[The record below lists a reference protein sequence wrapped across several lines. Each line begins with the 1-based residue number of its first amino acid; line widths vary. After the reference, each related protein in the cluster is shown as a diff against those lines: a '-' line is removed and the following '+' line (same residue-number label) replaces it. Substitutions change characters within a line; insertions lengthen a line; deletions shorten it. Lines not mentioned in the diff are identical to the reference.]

1 MTSSPYTAPFA
12 NCSLSSSPSQSD
24 LSDAD
29 DVISSNDLLKE
40 RLEPF
45 SGKLTLC
52 HLNFHS
58 LRSTT
63 KFEEF
68 TRLFDASGLDVIC
81 ITESW
86 LDPSI
91 PDSEVSLPGYRVVRN
106 DRQGK
111 SGGGVA
117 IYFNNSF
124 TFKVLESSSPV
135 YNEAPEYIIMELV
148 INTCPILLAVVYHPP
163 RAGDLSQFEDS
174 LELVLPHY
182 SHRLICGDF
191 NVDLLT
197 SSPKSISLKSMFS
210 TLNLNILPLQPTHCT
225 RTSSSLLDLLIVG
238 DLQDVLSFGQLPVG
252 CSDHDL
258 IYLAYSLFPTKHKDR
273 VITSRNFKKFNSS
286 QFLHDACAA
295 NWDQIYSLENID
307 DKLSCFNDLVLTLF
321 NKHAPFRTFKASRPP
336 APWMTTDIKRLLNRR
351 DRARRRFART
361 GSAQH
366 FEAFRYARNK
376 AKQAI
381 RTAKL
386 RHTHELFPS
395 NLPIKKFHENIKK
408 IRPKIK
414 EDNVDTDPDAL
425 IGFFSSIP
433 QPDQSVVDATCSH
446 YSSVS
451 PPDTPLFEFKEF
463 TYSDLA
469 KHLKKGN
476 PSSMGYDQIPL
487 SFLTIMLDTIAP
499 VILHIFNLSIR
510 QKVFPSLWKK
520 GLIRP
525 IPKVKKPSNP
535 SDYRPISL
543 LCSLSKVLE
552 RMVHHQ
558 VTTHLNSHNLLHS
571 LQSGFRTGHS
581 TCSALLKVSDD
592 LQRSMDNKMASLL
605 VLFDFSK
612 AFDVVSHRI
621 LLSKLRTF
629 GFSENVILW
638 FQSYLCG
645 RHQCVLGAEGKRSR
659 FLPVVSGVPQ
669 GSVLGP
675 LLFCLFIND
684 IHSCFRAC
692 RFHLYAVIAD
702 DLQLYFSFAVTDLPE
717 AVSTVNSDIAN
728 LVTWA
733 KKHGLL
739 INTSKTKVLLI
750 ASPGIHRN
758 RSLSSACIQVE
769 GNALELVQS
778 ARNLGIFIN
787 NTMDWSDEVNNVRKK
802 VFGAL
807 WSLRRLKKFLSQNTR
822 KLLIKYYVLP
832 LFEYCAPLLNGI
844 TQEESLRLQRAQNAC
859 VRFIFNVRKWEH
871 ITPYFNRLQWLKV
884 ENRRKLLTLFMIFKI
899 LSTQSPPYLY
909 EKFRFRDSIRTR
921 DTRTHP
927 LMLEKP
933 KCRTES
939 YRSSFLPY
947 AVDLWNLIPYPILNS
962 LSFLA
967 FKTLLLRAVDNGL
980 LSSLNS

>member
-1 MTSSPYTAPFA
+1 
-12 NCSLSSSPSQSD
+12 
-24 LSDAD
+24 
-29 DVISSNDLLKE
+29 
-40 RLEPF
+40 
-45 SGKLTLC
+45 
-52 HLNFHS
+52 
-58 LRSTT
+58 
-63 KFEEF
+63 
-68 TRLFDASGLDVIC
+68 
-81 ITESW
+81 
-86 LDPSI
+86 
-91 PDSEVSLPGYRVVRN
+91 
-106 DRQGK
+106 
-111 SGGGVA
+111 
-117 IYFNNSF
+117 
-124 TFKVLESSSPV
+124 
-135 YNEAPEYIIMELV
+135 
-148 INTCPILLAVVYHPP
+148 
-163 RAGDLSQFEDS
+163 
-174 LELVLPHY
+174 
-182 SHRLICGDF
+182 
-191 NVDLLT
+191 
-197 SSPKSISLKSMFS
+197 
-210 TLNLNILPLQPTHCT
+210 
-225 RTSSSLLDLLIVG
+225 
-238 DLQDVLSFGQLPVG
+238 
-252 CSDHDL
+252 
-258 IYLAYSLFPTKHKDR
+258 
-273 VITSRNFKKFNSS
+273 
-286 QFLHDACAA
+286 
-295 NWDQIYSLENID
+295 
-307 DKLSCFNDLVLTLF
+307 
-321 NKHAPFRTFKASRPP
+321 
-336 APWMTTDIKRLLNRR
+336 MTTDIKRLLNRR

-446 YSSVS
+446 YSSVP

-543 LCSLSKVLE
+543 LCSLSKILE
-552 RMVHHQ
+552 RMVHYQ

-692 RFHLYAVIAD
+692 RFHLYAD

-807 WSLRRLKKFLSQNTR
+807 WSLTRLKKFLSQNTR

-884 ENRRKLLTLFMIFKI
+884 EDRRKLLTLFMIFKI

-947 AVDLWNLIPYPILNS
+947 ATDLWNLIPYPILNS